1 MPVAKLSRT
10 AFLLALSVPL
20 AWSVS
25 ACGNKNEVK
34 HAQVKAGA
42 MPDGGEWQGVYYSP
56 LYGYLHIVADGESV
70 NGAWRTA
77 AGDAYGELAGKT
89 DGNLLSYEWKERR
102 IGAVGAD
109 AVKTGKG
116 YFVYMVPKEG
126 EAHEIRGEWGLGEN
140 EAGNKWEALKQ
151 TNMPPDLSSV
161 KPDEYEGQVKGGGWD
176 SGGSEEGASEGD
188 SESAPSDSGSEGSDT
203 TDTESR

>member
-1 MPVAKLSRT
+1 MSDP
-10 AFLLALSVPL
+10 
-20 AWSVS
+20 
-25 ACGNKNEVK
+25 
-34 HAQVKAGA
+34 
-42 MPDGGEWQGVYYSP
+42 
-56 LYGYLHIVADGESV
+56 HIVADGDYV

-77 AGDAYGELAGKT
+77 AGDADGEMAGKT
-89 DGNLLSYEWKERR
+89 DGNLMKYEWKERR

-151 TNMPPDLSSV
+151 TNMPPDLASV
-161 KPDEYEGQVKGGGWD
+161 KPDEYEGNVKGGGWD
-176 SGGSEEGASEGD
+176 SGEGEEGASDGD
-188 SESAPSDSGSEGSDT
+188 SSEAPSDSSSEGSDT